1 MKTSIVVLTVVWALK
16 LSGLAASAPP
26 FDSSIKWNTGKESP
40 SLEAMRGKA
49 VLVVFFQSW
58 CPKCNVWSGEM
69 FQNFSDTF
77 KDDPRVVLVA
87 LKTDG
92 GSMEDALKYLESRV
106 DTAHWLV
113 GMDENA
119 TYARQ
124 ATGMDSLYTY
134 AWITP
139 EGGIG
144 ESGKAGTSVSGSSPK
159 QYWAARDEARRNYV
173 QPAKTLLAA
182 DTTVPET
189 LQPVLRLAEQG
200 LHATALRELQPLSG
214 NAELQEMA
222 GTLRT
227 AIAGAVQASVERHG
241 AALTSDENPD
251 RYWSYLALLEIEER
265 FPGSAFAQ
273 AAKQATSA
281 QSRAPWLEREK
292 SAQKAYEGLMR
303 KAARA
308 ADDDRAAMRVTKS
321 LKEFGAAHS
330 DTVFG
335 RLAAKAEDA
344 KEE

>member
-1 MKTSIVVLTVVWALK
+1 MKTSILVLSVVCALN
-16 LSGLAASAPP
+16 LSGMAATAPP
-26 FDSSIKWNTGKESP
+26 FGASIKWNTGRESP

-58 CPKCNVWSGEM
+58 CPKCNVWSGEL
-69 FQNFSDTF
+69 FQNFADTF

-92 GSMEDALKYLESRV
+92 GSMEDALKYLKSRV
-106 DTAHWLV
+106 DTDHWLV

-139 EGGIG
+139 DGEIG
-144 ESGKAGTSVSGSSPK
+144 ETGKAGTSVSGVSPK
-159 QYWAARDEARRNYV
+159 LYWAARDEARKTYV
-173 QPAKTLLAA
+173 APAKTLLAA
-182 DTTVPET
+182 DTEVPEA
-189 LQPVLRLAEQG
+189 LRPVLRRAGQG

-214 NAELQEMA
+214 NPELKEMA
-222 GTLRT
+222 DKLRT

-241 AALTSDENPD
+241 AVLASEESQD
-251 RYWSYLALLEIEER
+251 RYWSYLALLEIEDR

-281 QSRAPWLEREK
+281 QSRAPWLEREI
-292 SAQKAYEGLMR
+292 SAQKAYESLMR

-308 ADDDRAAMRVTKS
+308 ADDDRAAVRVTKS
-321 LKEFGAAHS
+321 LKEFGAAHA
-330 DTVFG
+330 DTAFG